1 MEDTNNK
8 HLKISE
14 MGIDSVKCHEE
25 NNSSSHGTEMANAEP
40 GKGGGY

>member
-14 MGIDSVKCHEE
+14 MGIDSVKCHKEK
-25 NNSSSHGTEMANAEP
+25 NSSSHRREIASKP